1 MPQTMAELVG
11 GWIKITRSECSAP
24 YPDRLRFAENGL
36 YAGEKDPP
44 GTFTLWDAG
53 TWQVAGVGQIRIST
67 ANDAV
72 IAYRFTQSGDR
83 LRFVDP
89 DGCEFEYRREP

>member
-1 MPQTMAELVG
+1 MPQTAATLVG
-11 GWIKITRSECSAP
+11 SWVKTTRSECSAV

-36 YAGEKDPP
+36 YAGERDPP
-44 GTFTLWDAG
+44 GSFTLWDTG
-53 TWQVAGVGQIRIST
+53 TWEISGAEQVRIST

-72 IAYRFTQSGDR
+72 ISYRFRLSGDT

-89 DGCEFEYRREP
+89 DGCEFEYRREQ

>member
-1 MPQTMAELVG
+1 MPQTAAALVG
-11 GWIKITRSECSAP
+11 SWVKMTRSECSAA

-36 YAGEKDPP
+36 YEGEKDPP
-44 GTFTLWDAG
+44 GTFTLWDVG
-53 TWQVAGVGQIRIST
+53 TWELVGTEQIRIST

-72 IAYRFTQSGDR
+72 ISYRLTQSGDT

-89 DGCEFEYRREP
+89 DGCEFEYRRQP